1 MDREIAPEKLRKN
14 QVRNYS
20 KLAGLVMLIA
30 AGLLAFRFA
39 LRTSENRSNL
49 RTSLANQGPIEA
61 SLNATGILVPENE
74 AVVASPIQAR
84 LEAVLHHAGE
94 KIQANQSILQLDKEY
109 TNLAFRKLQDEQQLN
124 QNETSKLQIKLAKEI
139 SQLQSQYN
147 IKQMQVKQLQAALA
161 DEKYLLSIGGTTAE
175 NVRQAEMNLKVA
187 QLEASQL
194 AAQIRQQQQAN
205 SADLKDVG
213 FQMNMQER
221 ALQEMQN
228 KLDRADIKSPI
239 SGVLTFV
246 NEEIGTTIN
255 AGDALARVADL
266 NSFKVKATIAD
277 TYAGQLQ
284 PGGPVTV
291 RLNDTDLKGTI
302 ATIRPTVENGLVTF
316 FVQLEQKN
324 HPQLRA
330 NLRVEAFVV
339 TSFKNRAMR
348 VKNGP
353 FFNGVRDQK
362 IFVIKGNKAIARTV
376 QVGLSNFDWVELIGV
391 QPGEEIII
399 SDTKDF
405 LHLDEFAV
413 KND

>member
-14 QVRNYS
+14 QVKNYG
-20 KLAGLVMLIA
+20 KVAGLLVLVV
-30 AGLLAFRFA
+30 AGLLAFRLV
-39 LRTSENRSNL
+39 LRPSENRSSL
-49 RTSLANQGPIEA
+49 RTSLATQGPMEA
-61 SLNATGILVPENE
+61 SLNANGVLVPENE

-94 KIQANQSILQLDKEY
+94 KIQANQAILKLDKEY
-109 TNLAFRKLQDEQQLN
+109 THLAFRKLQDEQQLN
-124 QNETSKLQIKLAKEI
+124 QNETSKLQIQLAKEV
-139 SQLQSQYN
+139 SQLESQYN
-147 IKQMQVKQLQAALA
+147 IKQMQVKRLQAALA
-161 DEKYLLSIGGTTAE
+161 DEKYLLSIGGATAE

-187 QLEASQL
+187 QLEANQL

-213 FQMNMQER
+213 FEMSIQER
-221 ALQEMQN
+221 NLQEMQR
-228 KLDRADIKSPI
+228 KLDQADIKSPI

-246 NEEIGTTIN
+246 SEEIGTTIN
-255 AGDALARVADL
+255 PGEALARVADL
-266 NSFKVKATIAD
+266 SSFKVKATIAD
-277 TYAGQLQ
+277 NYADQLQ
-284 PGGPVTV
+284 TGGPVTV

-302 ATIRPTVENGLVTF
+302 STIRPAVENGLVTF
-316 FVQLEQKN
+316 FVQLNQKN
-324 HPQLRA
+324 HPQLRS
-330 NLRVEAFVV
+330 NLRVEVFVI
-339 TSFKNRAMR
+339 TSFKNKAVR

-353 FFNGVRDQK
+353 FFTGARDQK
-362 IFVIKGNKAIARTV
+362 IFVIKGDKAIARTV

-405 LHLDEFAV
+405 RHLDQFGI